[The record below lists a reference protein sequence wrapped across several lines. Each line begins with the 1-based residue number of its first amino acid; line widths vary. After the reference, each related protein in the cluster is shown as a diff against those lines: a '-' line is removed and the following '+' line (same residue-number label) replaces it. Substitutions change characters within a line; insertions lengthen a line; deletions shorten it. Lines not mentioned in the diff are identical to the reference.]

1 MAATR
6 NVLICLILFAISFL
20 TYKVWN
26 VENTPPAIP
35 YSSFLSNLAKNEVKE
50 VHIKDGVVSGIDAFQ
65 KEFSTY
71 APDVA
76 NLIPKLYANNVT
88 IITEQKKTSLFP
100 QFLVSTLPLIL
111 MLGLWIFLNNKKQNG
126 DKKSEFSKSKSSLD
140 PTKRVM
146 FKDVAG
152 IPEAKEELIEIVQFL
167 KSPNEYTKLGGRIPK
182 GVLLQGPPGTGKT
195 LLAKAIAGEAEVPF
209 FSISGSDFVEM
220 FVGVGASRVRK
231 LFAQAKKDAP
241 CIIFIDE
248 IDAVGR
254 KRGAGADSAGGQD
267 EREQTLN
274 ALLVEMDGF
283 QTGETVIMVAA
294 TNRPD
299 ILDPALLRPGRFD
312 RQITILPPDVKG
324 RQRILEIYTDKVTMT
339 KDIELAQI
347 ANSTPG
353 FTGAEL
359 ANLINEA
366 ALLAARKHKD
376 AIDLSDLEDAKDKIL
391 MGTERKGMV
400 ISDKERRFTAYHEA
414 GHAIIALTLSESD
427 PVNKITIVPR
437 GRAMG
442 MTQQTAIDDRHSYS
456 KEYLSNRITI
466 LLGGRTAEELVF
478 NQFTTGASNDLQMAT
493 DIATKMIGEWGMS
506 DSLGP
511 RAYITSDSSFL
522 GGGGTQRI
530 YGAETARAIDMEIN
544 QLIENCY
551 QEAMIILEG
560 KRHMLDR
567 MAEILLEEETIDAAQ
582 ISIIANSSS
591 LAAKDGNI
599 EEILNR

>member
-1 MAATR
+1 
-6 NVLICLILFAISFL
+6 
-20 TYKVWN
+20 
-26 VENTPPAIP
+26 
-35 YSSFLSNLAKNEVKE
+35 
-50 VHIKDGVVSGIDAFQ
+50 
-65 KEFSTY
+65 
-71 APDVA
+71 
-76 NLIPKLYANNVT
+76 
-88 IITEQKKTSLFP
+88 IITEQQKTSLFP
-100 QFLVSTLPLIL
+100 QFLVSTLPLVL
-111 MLGLWIFLNNKKQNG
+111 MIGLWIFINNKKQNG
-126 DKKSEFSKSKSSLD
+126 DKKSEFSKSKASLD

-152 IPEAKEELIEIVQFL
+152 IPEAKEELAEIVQFL

-254 KRGAGADSAGGQD
+254 KRGAGGDSAGGQD

-324 RQRILEIYTDKVTMT
+324 RQRILEIYTDKVTMA
-339 KDIELAQI
+339 KNIELDQI

-376 AIDLSDLEDAKDKIL
+376 AIDLDDLEDAKDKIL

-400 ISDKERRFTAYHEA
+400 ISDKERSFTAYHEA
-414 GHAIIALTLSESD
+414 GHAIIALTLSDTD

-506 DSLGP
+506 EALGP

-522 GGGGTQRI
+522 GGSGTQRI
-530 YGAETARAIDMEIN
+530 YGTETARAIDMEIN

-560 KRHMLDR
+560 KRNMLDR

-582 ISIIANSSS
+582 ISIIANSST
-591 LAAKDGNI
+591 LAKKDSNI
-599 EEILNR
+599 EEFIKH

>member
-6 NVLICLILFAISFL
+6 NVLICIILFALGFL
-20 TYKVWN
+20 TYKIWT
-26 VENTPPAIP
+26 VENTPPPIP
-35 YSSFLSNLAKNEVKE
+35 YSSFLTSLAKNEISE
-50 VHIKDGVVSGIDAFQ
+50 VHIKDGVISGLDAFQ
-65 KEFSTY
+65 NEFSTY

-76 NLIPKLYANNVT
+76 NLIPALTAHNVA
-88 IITEQKKTSLFP
+88 IITEQHKPSLLP
-100 QFLVSTLPLIL
+100 QFVVTTLPIVL
-111 MLGLWIFLNNKKQNG
+111 MVGLWMFLNVKHQQS
-126 DKKSEFSKSKSSLD
+126 DKKSDFNKSKASLD
-140 PTKRVM
+140 PKRRVL

-152 IPEAKEELIEIVQFL
+152 IPEAKEELIEIVEFL
-167 KSPNEYTKLGGRIPK
+167 KRPKEYTKLGGRIPK

-195 LLAKAIAGEAEVPF
+195 LLAKAIAGEAGVPF

-231 LFAQAKKDAP
+231 LFAQAKKEAP

-312 RQITILPPDVKG
+312 RQITIMPPDVKG
-324 RQRILEIYTDKVTMT
+324 RQRILEIYTNKVTMAENI
-339 KDIELAQI
+339 DLAQI
-347 ANSTPG
+347 ANATPG

-366 ALLAARKHKD
+366 ALLAARKKKE
-376 AIDLSDLEDAKDKIL
+376 AIDLDDLEDAKDKIL

-400 ISDKERRFTAYHEA
+400 ISDKERSFTAYHEA
-414 GHAIIALTLSESD
+414 GHAVIAMTLSDSD

-493 DIATKMIGEWGMS
+493 DIATKMICEWGMS
-506 DSLGP
+506 DALGP
-511 RAYITSDSSFL
+511 RAYIASDEGFL
-522 GGGGTQRI
+522 GNSGTQRI
-530 YGAETARAIDMEIN
+530 YGSETARAIDMEIN

-560 KRHMLDR
+560 KRKMLDM
-567 MAEILLEEETIDAAQ
+567 MAEILLAEETIDAAE
-582 ISIIANSSS
+582 ISIIAHSTA
-591 LAAKDGNI
+591 LAD
-599 EEILNR
+599 

>member
-6 NVLICLILFAISFL
+6 NVLICIILFAIGFL
-20 TYKVWN
+20 TYKAWN
-26 VENTPPAIP
+26 VEHTAPPIP
-35 YSSFLSNLAKNEVKE
+35 YSSFLTSLANDEIRE
-50 VHIKDGVVSGIDAFQ
+50 VHIKDGVVTGQDAFQ
-65 KEFSTY
+65 NEFSTY
-71 APDVA
+71 SPDVA
-76 NLIPKLYANNVT
+76 NLIPSLTAHNVS
-88 IITEQKKTSLFP
+88 IITEQHNPSLWP
-100 QFLVSTLPLIL
+100 QFVVTTLPIVL
-111 MLGLWIFLNNKKQNG
+111 MVGLWMFLNIKHQQS
-126 DKKSEFSKSKSSLD
+126 DKKSDFNKSKASLD
-140 PTKRVM
+140 PKRRIL

-152 IPEAKEELIEIVQFL
+152 IPEAKEELIEIVEFL

-195 LLAKAIAGEAEVPF
+195 LLAKAIAGEAGVPF

-231 LFAQAKKDAP
+231 LFAQAKKEAP

-312 RQITILPPDVKG
+312 RQITIMPPDVKG
-324 RQRILEIYTDKVTMT
+324 RQRILEIYTNKVSMAENI
-339 KDIELAQI
+339 DLAQI

-366 ALLAARKHKD
+366 ALLAARKKKT
-376 AIDLSDLEDAKDKIL
+376 AIDLDDLEDAKDKIL

-442 MTQQTAIDDRHSYS
+442 MTQQTAIDDRHAYS
-456 KEYLSNRITI
+456 KEYLSNRIKI

-493 DIATKMIGEWGMS
+493 DIATKMICEWGMS
-506 DSLGP
+506 DALGP
-511 RAYITSDSSFL
+511 RAYIASDEGFL
-522 GGGGTQRI
+522 GNSGTQRI
-530 YGAETARAIDMEIN
+530 YSEETARAIDMEIN

-560 KRHMLDR
+560 KRKMLDR
-567 MAEILLEEETIDAAQ
+567 MAEILLVEETIDATE
-582 ISIIANSSS
+582 INIIASSS
-591 LAAKDGNI
+591 ALTD
-599 EEILNR
+599 

>member
-6 NVLICLILFAISFL
+6 NVLICMILFAICFL
-20 TYKVWN
+20 SYKVWN
-26 VENTPPAIP
+26 VEHTAPPIP
-35 YSSFLSNLAKNEVKE
+35 YSSFLSSLEQNEIKE
-50 VHIKDGVVSGIDAFQ
+50 VHIRNGVVTGVDAFQ
-65 KEFSTY
+65 KEFSTFT
-71 APDVA
+71 PDVA
-76 NLIPKLYANNVT
+76 NLIPKLTAHNVT
-88 IITEQKKTSLFP
+88 ITTEEYRPSVWP
-100 QFLVSTLPLIL
+100 QFMATTMPLLL
-111 MLGLWIFLNNKKQNG
+111 MIGLWMYLNIKQQKG
-126 DKKSEFSKSKSSLD
+126 DKKSDFDKSKASLD
-140 PTKRVM
+140 PAKRIL

-152 IPEAKEELIEIVQFL
+152 IPEAKEELIEIVEFL
-167 KSPNEYTKLGGRIPK
+167 KKPGAYTKLGGRIPK

-195 LLAKAIAGEAEVPF
+195 LLAKAIAGEAGVPF

-312 RQITILPPDVKG
+312 RQITIMPPDVKG
-324 RQRILEIYTDKVTMT
+324 RQRILEIYTDKVTMA
-339 KDIELAQI
+339 KNIDLAKI

-366 ALLAARKHKD
+366 ALLAARKKKET
-376 AIDLSDLEDAKDKIL
+376 IDLSDLEEAKDKIL
-391 MGTERKGMV
+391 MGAERKGMV
-400 ISDKERRFTAYHEA
+400 VSDKERRFTAYHEA
-414 GHAIIALTLSESD
+414 GHAIVALTLSESD

-456 KEYLSNRITI
+456 KEYLSNRIKI

-493 DIATKMIGEWGMS
+493 DIATKMICEWGMS
-506 DSLGP
+506 DGLGP
-511 RAYITSDSSFL
+511 RSYITSDDSFL
-522 GGGGTQRI
+522 GGSGTQRI
-530 YGAETARAIDMEIN
+530 YGQETARAIDMEIN

-551 QEAMIILEG
+551 QEAMIIIEG
-560 KRHMLDR
+560 KRHMLDH
-567 MAEILLEEETIDAAQ
+567 MAEILLEEETIDADD
-582 ISIIANSSS
+582 INIIFNSTS
-591 LAAKDGNI
+591 LTEKDDHI
-599 EEILNR
+599 EEVINA

>member
-6 NVLICLILFAISFL
+6 NILICMILLAFGILF
-20 TYKVWN
+20 YKTWQI
-26 VENTPPAIP
+26 ETTPPPIP
-35 YSSFLSNLAKNEVKE
+35 YSSFLASVDKNEITE
-50 VHIKDGVVSGIDAFQ
+50 VHIKGGVVTGSDTIRR
-65 KEFSTY
+65 EFSTFS
-71 APDVA
+71 PDVE
-76 NLIPKLYANNVT
+76 NLIPRLAAKNVT
-88 IITEQKKTSLFP
+88 IITEQLKPSLWG
-100 QFLVSTLPLIL
+100 QFLVNTLPILLIVA
-111 MLGLWIFLNNKKQNG
+111 LWMFLNIKGQQG
-126 DKKSEFSKSKSSLD
+126 GKKSSFDKSKTSMD
-140 PTKRVM
+140 PKRRIL

-152 IPEAKEELIEIVQFL
+152 IPEAKEELIEIVDFL
-167 KSPNEYTKLGGRIPK
+167 KNPNEYTKLGGRIPK

-195 LLAKAIAGEAEVPF
+195 LLAKAIAGEAGVPF

-220 FVGVGASRVRK
+220 FVGVGASRVRQ
-231 LFAQAKKDAP
+231 LFKQAKDEAP

-254 KRGAGADSAGGQD
+254 RRGAGADSAGGQD

-283 QTGETVIMVAA
+283 QSGQTVIIVAA

-324 RQRILEIYTDKVTMT
+324 RQRILEIYGRKVVMSPDVDLTH
-339 KDIELAQI
+339 I
-347 ANSTPG
+347 ANITPG

-359 ANLINEA
+359 ANLVNEA
-366 ALLAARKHKD
+366 ALLGARKKKE
-376 AIDLSDLEDAKDKIL
+376 AIDLSDLEEAKDKIL

-414 GHAIIALTLSESD
+414 GHAIVALMLPETD

-442 MTQQTAIDDRHSYS
+442 MTQQTPIDDRHAYS
-456 KEYLSNRITI
+456 KEYLSNRIKT

-478 NQFTTGASNDLQMAT
+478 NQYTTGASNDLQMAT
-493 DIATKMIGEWGMS
+493 DIATKMICEWGMCEK
-506 DSLGP
+506 LGP
-511 RAYITSDSSFL
+511 RAYIISDEGFL
-522 GGGGTQRI
+522 GNGGSQRI
-530 YGAETARAIDMEIN
+530 YSEDTAHAIDMEIN

-560 KRHMLDR
+560 KRALLDR
-567 MAEILLEEETIDAAQ
+567 MAEILLTEETIDADE
-582 ISIIANSSS
+582 IKIITSSS
-591 LAAKDGNI
+591 CLIEGNI
-599 EEILNR
+599 GIQKTID

>member
-6 NVLICLILFAISFL
+6 NVLICIILFAIGFL
-20 TYKVWN
+20 TYKVWD
-26 VENTPPAIP
+26 VETTAPPIP
-35 YSSFLSNLAKNEVKE
+35 YSAFLSSLAKDEIRE
-50 VHIKDGVVSGIDAFQ
+50 VHIKDGVVTGLDAFQ
-65 KEFSTY
+65 NEFSTY

-76 NLIPKLYANNVT
+76 NLIPSLTAHNVA
-88 IITEQKKTSLFP
+88 IVTEQHKPSLWP
-100 QFLVSTLPLIL
+100 QFIVTTLPIVL
-111 MLGLWIFLNNKKQNG
+111 MVGLWMFLNIKHQQS
-126 DKKSEFSKSKSSLD
+126 DKKSDFNKSKASLD
-140 PTKRVM
+140 PKRRIL

-152 IPEAKEELIEIVQFL
+152 IPEAKEELIEIVEFL

-195 LLAKAIAGEAEVPF
+195 LLAKAIAGEAGVPF

-231 LFAQAKKDAP
+231 LFAQAKKEAP

-312 RQITILPPDVKG
+312 RQITIMPPDVKG
-324 RQRILEIYTDKVTMT
+324 RQRILEIYTKKVSMAE
-339 KDIELAQI
+339 DIDLAQI

-366 ALLAARKHKD
+366 ALLAARKKKV
-376 AIDLSDLEDAKDKIL
+376 AIDLDDLEDAKDKIL

-414 GHAIIALTLSESD
+414 GHAIIALTLSDSD

-442 MTQQTAIDDRHSYS
+442 MTQQTAIDDRHAYS
-456 KEYLSNRITI
+456 KEYLSNRIKI

-493 DIATKMIGEWGMS
+493 DIATKMICEWGMS
-506 DSLGP
+506 DALGP
-511 RAYITSDSSFL
+511 RAYIASDEGFL
-522 GGGGTQRI
+522 GNSGTQRI
-530 YGAETARAIDMEIN
+530 YSEDTARAIDMEIN

-560 KRHMLDR
+560 KRKMLDR
-567 MAEILLEEETIDAAQ
+567 MAEILLVEETIDATE
-582 ISIIANSSS
+582 ISIIAHSSA
-591 LAAKDGNI
+591 LTD
-599 EEILNR
+599 